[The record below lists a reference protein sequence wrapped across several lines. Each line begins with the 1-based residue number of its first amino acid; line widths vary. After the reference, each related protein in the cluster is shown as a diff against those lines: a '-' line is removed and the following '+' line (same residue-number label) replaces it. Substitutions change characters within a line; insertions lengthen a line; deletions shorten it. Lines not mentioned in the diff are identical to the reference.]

1 VALVYLA
8 TPIKKVGQQDGEI
21 SRVEWFKLDALPPAE
36 KIAFDHAE
44 TLNLYRRHLIKPL
57 KLPLIGWPKIVK

>member
-1 VALVYLA
+1 
-8 TPIKKVGQQDGEI
+8 
-21 SRVEWFKLDALPPAE
+21 VEWFKLDALPPAE